1 MNLNPKSRTASFLLT
16 LFFGPLGLFYSSAV
30 GGFVLTLIC
39 IFSVSTIIVPII
51 CWILAI
57 AIGDHCTHRHN
68 QSVEKLMVAL
78 SGRQPSMTGMDERPD
93 MKGNDSP
100 AKKPGEEWL
109 L

>member
-30 GGFVLTLIC
+30 GGLVLTLIFV
-39 IFSVSTIIVPII
+39 FSFTTIIAPFI

-68 QSVEKLMVAL
+68 QNVEKLMAAL
-78 SGRQPSMTGMDERPD
+78 SGRQQ
-93 MKGNDSP
+93 
-100 AKKPGEEWL
+100 
-109 L
+109 